1 MHETN
6 NNTSYKVIRASE
18 GGANLGRVISTPL
31 SNKILK
37 PTPNFKAPIA
47 SVKTPAN
54 KFKTNC

>member
-18 GGANLGRVISTPL
+18 GGANMGRVLSTPL
-31 SNKILK
+31 SNKVLK
-37 PTPNFKAPIA
+37 PTPSFKAPVA
-47 SVKTPAN
+47 SEKKLAT